1 MDLVIRGNDM
11 HKMILRLLIL
21 TALVLAA
28 GGCIGNE
35 GSGTNTSSGNNE
47 SMITV
52 SSLRDINRAL
62 EDGPVLV
69 EIGYDGCPACKAQK
83 PIMEEIAAEYKGR
96 ASVMYIDT
104 KKVGVLGF
112 SVSYVPDSFVIT
124 GIEDQQ
130 YVYMRLDGQATT
142 NREEARF
149 TGLTRKAVL
158 TQTLD
163 HALTERNGTSP

>member
-1 MDLVIRGNDM
+1 M
-11 HKMILRLLIL
+11 HKRILHLLIL
-21 TALVLAA
+21 IALVLAA
-28 GGCIGNE
+28 SGCIGSD
-35 GSGTNTSSGNNE
+35 GSGTSTSSGENE
-47 SMITV
+47 SIISV

-62 EDGPVLV
+62 ESGPVLV

-83 PIMEEIAAEYKGR
+83 PIMEEIAAEYRGK

-104 KKVGVLGF
+104 RKVGVLGF

-130 YVYMRLDGQATT
+130 YVYMRQDGQTTT

-149 TGLTRKAVL
+149 VGLTRKAVL

-163 HALTERNGTSP
+163 YALAERNGTSR